1 MSFTLTQLQDA
12 IKDYTENQESTFDSN
27 LNVFIR
33 GAEERIFRSV
43 QLNFF
48 RRNQTGTLTV
58 GNKFLNCPA
67 DFQAPYSLSVVTSDG
82 DNVFLEYKDVNFL
95 QTFAPDPTDT
105 DSRGTPRYYGFF
117 DVSNFILAPV
127 PDEALTAELHYYYRP
142 TSLTA
147 GAGSG
152 TTWLSTNAPL
162 AMLYGSLIEAYTYM
176 KGEPDI
182 IQNYTLQFQESIGR
196 LKNYG
201 EALEDTDAYRTGLI
215 IREKV

>member
-1 MSFTLTQLQDA
+1 MSFTLTELQDA
-12 IKDYTENQESTFDSN
+12 IKNYTENQETTFVNS
-27 LNVFIR
+27 LNTFIK
-33 GAEERIFRSV
+33 GAEERIFKSV

-58 GNKFLNCPA
+58 SNKFLNCPS
-67 DFQAPYSLSVVTSDG
+67 DFLAPYSLSIITAG
-82 DNVFLEYKDVNFL
+82 GENVFLDYKDVNFL
-95 QTFAPDPTDT
+95 QSAYPDPTST
-105 DSRGTPRYYGFF
+105 GTPRYYAFF
-117 DVSNFILAPV
+117 DISNFMLAPT
-127 PDEALTAELHYYYRP
+127 PSAALTAELHYYYRP
-142 TSLTA
+142 ASLTA
-147 GAGSG
+147 GAGGG

-201 EALEDTDAYRTGLI
+201 EAVEDTDAYRTGLV
-215 IREKV
+215 IREKL

>member
-12 IKDYTENQESTFDSN
+12 IKDYTENQESTFVSN
-27 LNVFIR
+27 LNIFIR
-33 GAEERIFRSV
+33 GAEERIFKSV

-58 GNKFLNCPA
+58 NNKFLNCPS
-67 DFQAPYSLSVVTSDG
+67 DFLAPYSLSVYDSGG
-82 DNVFLEYKDVNFL
+82 DHQFLDYKDVNFL
-95 QTFAPDPTDT
+95 QSAYPDPTDT
-105 DSRGTPRYYGFF
+105 GTPRYYAFF
-117 DVSNFILAPV
+117 DVTNFLIAPT
-127 PDEALTAELHYYYRP
+127 PSAALTAELHYYYRP

-176 KGEPDI
+176 KGEADI

-201 EALEDTDAYRTGLI
+201 EAIEDTDAYRTGLI
-215 IREKV
+215 IRDKI

>member
-12 IKDYTENQESTFDSN
+12 IKDYTENQESTFVSN
-27 LNVFIR
+27 LNIFIR
-33 GAEERIFRSV
+33 GAEERIFKSV

-58 GNKFLNCPA
+58 SNKFLNCPS
-67 DFQAPYSLSVVTSDG
+67 DFLAPYSLSIIDSNG
-82 DNVFLEYKDVNFL
+82 DHQFLDYKDVNFL
-95 QTFAPDPTDT
+95 QSAYPDPTAT
-105 DSRGTPRYYGFF
+105 GTPRYYAFF
-117 DVSNFILAPV
+117 DITNFLLAPT
-127 PDEALTAELHYYYRP
+127 PSAALTAELHYYYRP

-176 KGEPDI
+176 KGEADI

-201 EALEDTDAYRTGLI
+201 EAVEDTDAYRTGLI
-215 IREKV
+215 IRDKI

>member
-12 IKDYTENQESTFDSN
+12 IKDYTENQESTFVSN
-27 LNVFIR
+27 LNIFIR
-33 GAEERIFRSV
+33 GAEERIFKSV

-58 GNKFLNCPA
+58 SNKFLNCPS
-67 DFQAPYSLSVVTSDG
+67 DFLAPYSLSIIDSNG
-82 DNVFLEYKDVNFL
+82 DHQFLDYKDVNFL
-95 QTFAPDPTDT
+95 QSAYPDPTAT
-105 DSRGTPRYYGFF
+105 GTPRYYAFF
-117 DVSNFILAPV
+117 DVTNFLLAPT
-127 PDEALTAELHYYYRP
+127 PSAALTAELHYYYRP

-176 KGEPDI
+176 KGEADI

-201 EALEDTDAYRTGLI
+201 EAVEDTDAYRTGLI
-215 IREKV
+215 IRDKI

>member
-1 MSFTLTQLQDA
+1 MSFTLTELQTA
-12 IKDYTENQESTFDSN
+12 IKDYTENQETTFVNN

-33 GAEERIFRSV
+33 GAEERIFKSV

-48 RRNQTGTLTV
+48 RRNQTGTLTS

-67 DFQAPYSLSVVTSDG
+67 DFLAPYSLSVISSG
-82 DNVFLEYKDVNFL
+82 DNVFLDYKDVNFL
-95 QTFAPDPTDT
+95 QSAYPDPTAT
-105 DSRGTPRYYGFF
+105 GVPRYYAFF
-117 DVSNFILAPV
+117 DISNFLIAPT
-127 PDEALTAELHYYYRP
+127 PNAALTAELHYYYRP
-142 TSLTA
+142 ASLTA

-176 KGEPDI
+176 KGEADI

-201 EALEDTDAYRTGLI
+201 EAVEDTDAYRTGLVM
-215 IREKV
+215 REKL

>member
-1 MSFTLTQLQDA
+1 MSFTLTELQTA
-12 IKDYTENQESTFDSN
+12 IKDYTENQETTFVNN

-33 GAEERIFRSV
+33 GAEERIFKSV

-48 RRNQTGTLTV
+48 RRNQTGTLTS

-67 DFQAPYSLSVVTSDG
+67 DFLAPYSLSVISSG
-82 DNVFLEYKDVNFL
+82 DNVFLDYKDVNFL
-95 QTFAPDPTDT
+95 QSAYPDPTAT
-105 DSRGTPRYYGFF
+105 GVPRYYAFF
-117 DVSNFILAPV
+117 DISNFLIAPT
-127 PDEALTAELHYYYRP
+127 PNSALTAELHYYYRP
-142 TSLTA
+142 ASLTA

-176 KGEPDI
+176 KGEADI

-201 EALEDTDAYRTGLI
+201 EAVEDTDAYRTGLVM
-215 IREKV
+215 REKL

>member
-1 MSFTLTQLQDA
+1 MSFTLTELQTA
-12 IKDYTENQESTFDSN
+12 IKDYTENQETTFVNN

-33 GAEERIFRSV
+33 GAEERIFKSV

-48 RRNQTGTLTV
+48 RRNQTGTLTS
-58 GNKFLNCPA
+58 GNKFLNCPS
-67 DFQAPYSLSVVTSDG
+67 DFLAPYSLSVISSG
-82 DNVFLEYKDVNFL
+82 DNVFLDYKDVNFL
-95 QTFAPDPTDT
+95 QSAYPDPTAT
-105 DSRGTPRYYGFF
+105 GVPRYYAFF
-117 DVSNFILAPV
+117 DISNFLIAPT
-127 PDEALTAELHYYYRP
+127 PNAALTAELHYYYRP
-142 TSLTA
+142 ASLTA

-176 KGEPDI
+176 KGEADI

-201 EALEDTDAYRTGLI
+201 EAVEDTDAYRTGLVM
-215 IREKV
+215 REKL

>member
-1 MSFTLTQLQDA
+1 MSFTLTELQTA
-12 IKDYTENQESTFDSN
+12 IKDYTENQETTFVNN

-33 GAEERIFRSV
+33 GAEERIFKSV

-48 RRNQTGTLTV
+48 RRNQTGTLTS
-58 GNKFLNCPA
+58 GKKFLNCPS
-67 DFQAPYSLSVVTSDG
+67 DFLAPYSLSVISSG
-82 DNVFLEYKDVNFL
+82 DNVFLDYKDVNFL
-95 QTFAPDPTDT
+95 QSAYPDPTAT
-105 DSRGTPRYYGFF
+105 GVPRYYAFF
-117 DVSNFILAPV
+117 DISNFLIAPT
-127 PDEALTAELHYYYRP
+127 PNAALTAELHYYYRP
-142 TSLTA
+142 ASLTA

-176 KGEPDI
+176 KGEADI

-201 EALEDTDAYRTGLI
+201 EAVEDTDAYRTGLVM
-215 IREKV
+215 REKL